1 MKKKVTKLYK
11 GLAEVRD
18 YDVKDCINKNE
29 SMIIVYDGD
38 SMKLSPKE
46 LTDDLKNITKEFP
59 SKVGGKS
66 YKLYRVRTLGCNSPT
81 QSRKRK

>member
-1 MKKKVTKLYK
+1 MKVKLKKLYK

-38 SMKLSPKE
+38 SMELSPKE
-46 LTDDLKNITKEFP
+46 LTDDLKNI
-59 SKVGGKS
+59 
-66 YKLYRVRTLGCNSPT
+66 
-81 QSRKRK
+81 

>member
-11 GLAEVRD
+11 GLVEVRD

-38 SMKLSPKE
+38 SMELSPKE

-66 YKLYRVRTLGCNSPT
+66 YKLYGYEWNPDM
-81 QSRKRK
+81 

>member
-1 MKKKVTKLYK
+1 MKVKLKKLYK

-29 SMIIVYDGD
+29 SMIIVYDED
-38 SMKLSPKE
+38 SMELSPEE
-46 LTDDLKNITKEFP
+46 LENDVKSISKEFP

-66 YKLYRVRTLGCNSPT
+66 YKLYGYEWNPDM
-81 QSRKRK
+81 